1 MNQPT
6 RKLFRSRDDRMIAG
20 VCSGLG
26 KYFSVDPTLI
36 RLLFV
41 FTAILGGPGLV
52 AYIIFWIVVPPE
64 PEVTS
69 VVESSPV
76 IIDQDEE

>member
-1 MNQPT
+1 MTQSA
-6 RKLFRSRDDRMIAG
+6 RKLYRSRNNRMIAG

-26 KYFSVDPTLI
+26 EYFSVDPTLI

-41 FTAILGGPGLV
+41 FTAILGGPGLI

-69 VVESSPV
+69 GVESSPV
-76 IIDQDEE
+76 IIDHPEE

>member
-1 MNQPT
+1 MTQPT
-6 RKLFRSRDDRMIAG
+6 RKLVRSHNNRMIAG

-26 KYFSVDPTLI
+26 EYFSVDPTLI

-41 FTAILGGPGLV
+41 FTAILGGPGLI
-52 AYIIFWIVVPPE
+52 AYLIFWIVVPPE
-64 PEVTS
+64 SELTS

-76 IIDQDEE
+76 IIDPDEE

>member
-1 MNQPT
+1 MTQPT
-6 RKLFRSRDDRMIAG
+6 RKLVRSRNNRMIAG

-26 KYFSVDPTLI
+26 EYFSVDPTLI
-36 RLLFV
+36 RLVFV

-52 AYIIFWIVVPPE
+52 AYLIFWIVVPSE
-64 PEVTS
+64 PGVTS
-69 VVESSPV
+69 GVESSPV